1 MTVQPGL
8 TWNVK
13 DSFVAYVEALDDG
26 AAEALSPASR
36 LEAGFHFPWDEAV
49 PVQDPDSFSGALQF
63 LGAVR
68 FAGHWGALDVELRDP
83 RIELAGGA
91 GTLLVRERGGL
102 EAGKML
108 PFAGLEAGP
117 CVEGADGSLLLELSA
132 SLTGHGRLLLGGQY
146 NAGQP
151 LSPLQIAFPARH
163 GRP

>member
-1 MTVQPGL
+1 MVQPGL

-13 DSFVAYVEALDDG
+13 DSFVSYVEALDDG
-26 AAEALSPASR
+26 EAEALSPASR
-36 LEAGFHFPWDEAV
+36 QEAGFHFPWDEAARL
-49 PVQDPDSFSGALQF
+49 QDPVSFSGALQF

-83 RIELAGGA
+83 RIELAGGL

-102 EAGKML
+102 DSGKML

-117 CVEGADGSLLLELSA
+117 SVEEADGYLLLELRA
-132 SLTGHGRLLLGGQY
+132 ALTGHGRLLLGGQY
-146 NAGQP
+146 AVGQP
-151 LSPLQIAFPARH
+151 LSPLQVAFPARH